1 MVPTCDKWV
10 LLLVGGVAGETAT
23 QFMQH
28 GFTDMIKCKNTLVG
42 LCLLVL
48 PFDLATMDLDFL
60 GNMLQAYL
68 KKNLGLAE
76 QSHV

>member
-1 MVPTCDKWV
+1 M
-10 LLLVGGVAGETAT
+10 GGVAGETAT

-28 GFTDMIKCKNTLVG
+28 GFTNMIKCKNTLVG

-60 GNMLQAYL
+60 SFPNIIIFLSYMFTNYTAEGKGEKL
-68 KKNLGLAE
+68 KA
-76 QSHV
+76 